1 MTQKLGDLGTF
12 IKGAPL
18 SKADISNE
26 GNPFILYGELYTTYS
41 EVTHSVKRKTD
52 KTVEQQFYSKI
63 GDVIMPTS
71 GETPEDIATASCIM
85 LPDVILAGD
94 LLIYRTEQID
104 GRFVSYAI
112 KNKVNKQISSVA
124 QGKSVVHVRADEL
137 AKICITFPALDEQK
151 KILNLLEL
159 LDTRIATQQSLIET
173 LKKYKRGVVKTLLDP
188 KQNQR
193 KGVIWT
199 TDTIGKLGT
208 FIKGAALSKADISD
222 FGTPFVL
229 YGELY
234 TTYKEVVRSIARTTQ
249 ASVDD
254 VYFSK
259 VGDVVIP
266 TSGETPEEI
275 STASCI
281 MVPNVILAGDL
292 NIYRSTIVD
301 GRIMS
306 YLLNHIVNAQ
316 IARVAQGKSVV
327 HVQASEVGKISI
339 TYPDHNEQERIAQ
352 ILELIDN
359 RIAVS
364 EKALISMQMMKKA
377 FLQQLF
383 I

>member
-1 MTQKLGDLGTF
+1 MRFQGFTIPWTEIEIGKAFQVTRGYVLPATVVRQDASEEYIYPVYSSQTKDNGLMGYYNDYLYENAITWTTDGANAGTVHYRPGKF
-12 IKGAPL
+12 YCTNVCGVLL
-18 SKADISNE
+18 SDE
-26 GNPFILYGELYTTYS
+26 GNANRCVAEILG
-41 EVTHSVKRKTD
+41 SV
-52 KTVEQQFYSKI
+52 SKK
-63 GDVIMPTS
+63 
-71 GETPEDIATASCIM
+71 
-85 LPDVILAGD
+85 
-94 LLIYRTEQID
+94 Y
-104 GRFVSYAI
+104 VSYVGNPKLMNNVMSEI
-112 KNKVNKQISSVA
+112 KIYVPTI
-124 QGKSVVHVRADEL
+124 
-137 AKICITFPALDEQK
+137 DEQK
-151 KILNLLEL
+151 KIDDFISVIDHRIEKQLEL
-159 LDTRIATQQSLIET
+159 IEH

-193 KGVIWT
+193 QGVIWT
-199 TDTIGKLGT
+199 TDTIGNLGT

-222 FGTPFVL
+222 FGTPFIL

-234 TTYKEVVRSIARTTQ
+234 TTYKEVVRTIVRTTQ
-249 ASVDD
+249 ANVDD
-254 VYFSK
+254 VYLSK

-292 NIYRSTIVD
+292 NIYRSTLVD

-306 YLLNHIVNAQ
+306 YLLNHIVNDQ

-327 HVQASEVGKISI
+327 HIQASEVGKISI
-339 TYPDHNEQERIAQ
+339 TYPDHNEQERISQ

-364 EKALISMQMMKKA
+364 EKTLNSMQMMKKA
-377 FLQQLF
+377 LLQQLF

>member
-1 MTQKLGDLGTF
+1 MGDLGTF

-18 SKADISNE
+18 SKADISDE
-26 GNPFILYGELYTTYS
+26 GVPFILYGELYTTYS
-41 EVTHSVKRKTD
+41 EVTHSVKRKTN
-52 KTVEQQFYSKI
+52 KIVEQQFYSKI

-124 QGKSVVHVRADEL
+124 QGKSVVHVRAEEL
-137 AKICITFPALDEQK
+137 AKICVTFPVLDEQK
-151 KILNLLEL
+151 KILDFLEL
-159 LDTRIATQQSLIET
+159 LDARIKTQQSLIET